1 LSISGDCAPARF
13 RPFWQAKEGKGQ
25 MAEPVQVYL
34 HAGAHRT
41 GTSSF
46 QMCLDVNAAL
56 LRDAGYD
63 LAYPGRDGIPG
74 GKLRMKLPSPRH
86 GLRKAKAFIGPARDE
101 IDKRRQGRG
110 RLILSEENIPGRMLH
125 FTQGKFY
132 PAKAIR
138 ARVLAEALPG
148 PVAHLLYVVRPYDEL
163 FVSAY
168 RKRAE
173 DIPVDPFEQVIPGLM
188 QVSEG
193 WPELIEVFRETLA
206 PAQMTVLAYPARGS
220 SRSLLSRLLP
230 DMAEGDLQEP
240 GRNLNLS
247 PTDAALEELQRRYHA
262 GDALG
267 KPELQEIMARH
278 ADNRADLGLAA
289 FPEAEKTALRARY
302 ATDLERL
309 AAMPGITLVD
319 SPGS

>member
-1 LSISGDCAPARF
+1 
-13 RPFWQAKEGKGQ
+13 

-74 GKLRMKLPSPRH
+74 GKLKMKLPSPRH
-86 GLRKAKAFIGPARDE
+86 GLRKAKSFIGPARDE

-173 DIPVDPFEQVIPGLM
+173 DIPVDPFDQVIPGLM

-193 WPELIEVFRETLA
+193 WPELIEVFREHLK
-206 PAQMTVLAYPARGS
+206 PAQITVLSYPARGS
-220 SRSLLSRLLP
+220 SRSLLARLLP
-230 DMAEGDLQEP
+230 DVTEKKLQEP
-240 GRNLNLS
+240 ARNLNLS

-262 GDALG
+262 GETLG
-267 KPELQEIMARH
+267 KSDLQDIMARH
-278 ADNRADLGLAA
+278 AENRRDLGLAA
-289 FPEAEKTALRARY
+289 FPDAERAELRDRYTA
-302 ATDLERL
+302 DLARL
-309 AAMPGITLVD
+309 AAMPGIALID
-319 SPGS
+319 SPPG